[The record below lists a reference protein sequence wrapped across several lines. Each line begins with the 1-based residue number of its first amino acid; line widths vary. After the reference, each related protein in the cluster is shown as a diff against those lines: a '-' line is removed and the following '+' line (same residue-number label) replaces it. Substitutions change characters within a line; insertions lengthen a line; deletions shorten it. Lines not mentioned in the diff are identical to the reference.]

1 MQMIRKSGILFLVL
15 MENNRLNINRPLL
28 SVRRRPASQ
37 TGDHRKENIL
47 PVRPS
52 IESCTA
58 ESMADVL
65 MNTGSVP
72 FGWEQ
77 SPGRPKNNQVVQIM
91 ESAPS
96 LPKLP
101 PGRFLKP
108 MMNDP
113 VINGSKITKLES
125 MESTKKESSD
135 LRDHDLDV
143 DDDDEDEDNDEAYVD
158 ALDTLSRGETSFY
171 NCSAS
176 GVSGVGS
183 DVKPSRVTDPT
194 MRDFMMGRF
203 LPAAKAMASDLPQ
216 HTFKK
221 NVIKEKPQE
230 MKKFVNID
238 DNNKMK
244 LRYGPNFLQDDVTHV
259 KEEEAYDDDDDDDSD
274 YDYSDHGNKSS
285 KLCGLIPRF
294 CSVNPV
300 HGMCVR
306 ARLPMSPAKRTQ
318 ASSSSSNSFRDTE
331 SEPARNAIYKHRS
344 LNSILKNESSE
355 SSSLEGL
362 KLYNRLQGNGNSV
375 DLSGSFQST
384 VSEQSDSSSKK
395 KGVSFKELLADKNTN
410 ETETDSQESIIEKTL
425 YVDTVHTIKSPQE
438 NTSPSCIKQQSI
450 SDESLK
456 SDMFVEESKHDLEIK
471 KYEDPEVGSEV
482 LEEINSHNKQLKAY
496 ETKPFELPVPPPLPK
511 SPSDSWLGRT
521 LPSVPSKNAHMRWNN
536 RYPPSNMIANDP
548 KTDEKVRLRNLQ
560 VSRSLNSHL
569 YKGLSRDDKKNRTLW
584 KI

>member
-1 MQMIRKSGILFLVL
+1 

-28 SVRRRPASQ
+28 SVRRRAVN
-37 TGDHRKENIL
+37 DDRKKESCI
-47 PVRPS
+47 PVRHS
-52 IESCTA
+52 VDSCTT
-58 ESMADVL
+58 ESTADLL

-77 SPGRPKNNQVVQIM
+77 SPGRPKNKQVQTI

-101 PGRFLKP
+101 PGRFLNP
-108 MMNDP
+108 MKNDP
-113 VINGSKITKLES
+113 VNNGLKITKSES
-125 MESTKKESSD
+125 IESTKKESFDS
-135 LRDHDLDV
+135 RDHDLHAVDG
-143 DDDDEDEDNDEAYVD
+143 DDDDDDEDNDEAYVD

-183 DVKPSRVTDPT
+183 DVKPFGVTDPKV
-194 MRDFMMGRF
+194 RDFMMGRF
-203 LPAAKAMASDLPQ
+203 LPAAKAMASELPQ

-221 NVIKEKPQE
+221 NIIKEKPQE
-230 MKKFVNID
+230 IKKFVNID

-244 LRYGPNFLQDDVTHV
+244 LRYGPNFLQDVVHD
-259 KEEEAYDDDDDDDSD
+259 KEEEAHTDDDDDSD
-274 YDYSDHGNKSS
+274 YDYSEHGNKAS

-306 ARLPMSPAKRTQ
+306 ARLPVSPAKKTQ
-318 ASSSSSNSFRDTE
+318 TSSSSSNSFRDTE

-344 LNSILKNESSE
+344 LDNIMRNESSE
-355 SSSLEGL
+355 TSSLEGL

-375 DLSGSFQST
+375 DVSGSFQST

-425 YVDTVHTIKSPQE
+425 YVDTVHIIKSPQE
-438 NTSPSCIKQQSI
+438 NTSLSCIKPQFI
-450 SDESLK
+450 YNESLK
-456 SDMFVEESKHDLEIK
+456 SDMFVDESKHDLETK
-471 KYEDPEVGSEV
+471 KFEDPEVGLEV
-482 LEEINSHNKQLKAY
+482 IDDINGDKQLKAY
-496 ETKPFELPVPPPLPK
+496 EGKLFELPVPPPLPK

-521 LPSVPSKNAHMRWNN
+521 LPSVSSKNAHMRWNN
-536 RYPPSNMIANDP
+536 RYPPSSMMANDP
-548 KTDEKVRLRNLQ
+548 KTDEKVRLRNPQ
-560 VSRSLNSHL
+560 GQLNSIPE
-569 YKGLSRDDKKNRTLW
+569 S
-584 KI
+584 